1 MKVSSAWKAVVG
13 GVSAGA
19 AAAVTAVQDGRI
31 TVAEVITI
39 VVAVLGSA
47 GVTWLVPNR
56 QQQPAV
62 TAAEPPHVL

>member
-1 MKVSSAWKAVVG
+1 MKVSSVWKAIVG
-13 GVSAGA
+13 GISAGA

-31 TVAEVITI
+31 TVAEAVTI

-56 QQQPAV
+56 PKPPQAV
-62 TAAEPPHVL
+62 